1 VALPT
6 GVRSDA
12 VFRAARDRGVVV
24 APGSRFFLRP
34 EDGAGHIRLNFAVQ
48 PQERIAAGV
57 VRLAAAV
64 DSLRVTPSGT
74 S

>member
-1 VALPT
+1 VDL
-6 GVRSDA
+6 
-12 VFRAARDRGVVV
+12 

-48 PQERIAAGV
+48 PPERIAAGV

-64 DSLRVTPSGT
+64 AATSTP
-74 S
+74 